1 MAVDREFRGLSH
13 KLPVMWAI
21 HVLVADNQNKLL
33 NKQSGKKSVNAVE
46 SGWHPITETVWK
58 SVKH

>member
-21 HVLVADNQNKLL
+21 HVLVARNQIK
-33 NKQSGKKSVNAVE
+33 V
-46 SGWHPITETVWK
+46 
-58 SVKH
+58 